1 MKTQLTETG
10 KKPGINLAPSKILV
24 TVPNIE
30 SSKAE
35 EIAFLEKLYQNIGP
49 GSYLDALFTREMVDH
64 VIYQINSDF
73 VCDLYGMWKDAEGQR
88 IRAAEQVTSLMVK
101 LEEVEAAVQHR
112 ENMLKVL
119 TEQAER
125 ERLNLEE
132 KYNSLLARYETV
144 TDNLTEATDKMHSLM
159 DENEDLQ
166 AEAGSLEWA
175 NIHLKAKI
183 YDFEHGPIHSTA
195 QVIS

>member
-10 KKPGINLAPSKILV
+10 KKPGINLAPAKILI
-24 TVPNIE
+24 TIPNVG
-30 SSKAE
+30 SSKAD

-49 GSYLDALFTREMVDH
+49 GAYIDSLFTREMIDH
-64 VIYQINSDF
+64 VIYQIKGDF
-73 VCDLYGMWKDAEGQR
+73 GCDLYGMWKEAEER
-88 IRAAEQVTSLMVK
+88 LAKSANKVVSIMVK
-101 LEEVEAAVQHR
+101 LEEVEKAVQHR
-112 ENMLKVL
+112 ENMLTAL

-132 KYNSLLARYETV
+132 KYNSLLARHNIV
-144 TDNLTEATDKMHSLM
+144 HQNLAEANIKLQALI

-166 AEAGSLEWA
+166 AEVGSFEWE